1 MTLAKLLVAIGASTG
16 GFHRGL
22 AGVQRSVDKLDGR
35 LGRLRSGFGRAG
47 GALAR
52 FGKQAAKLAAI
63 GLVALA
69 LALGSVVSASIAYED
84 AFAGVR
90 KTVDATEPELAAL
103 SREIRQMATEIPIAA
118 TELAALGETA
128 GALGVPTENIRE
140 FIRVTA
146 LLGVTTDL
154 SAQQAADSLGVLGNV
169 LKLRQSDYSRF
180 GSSLVALGNA
190 GASTESQIIQIA
202 QRMGAAGKLAGLST
216 PQILAFASAVASLG
230 IEPEAGG
237 SSLQTFLL
245 QVTKIAAAGG
255 DKLNVLAKT
264 AGMTGKQF
272 KKVFAKDASSALLAV
287 FKGMNKLSKSE
298 RLAVIGA
305 LGFNDIRI
313 TRALLGLAD
322 NSQMLEEQLN
332 LSADAWERN
341 SAMTEEAEK
350 RFATTK
356 SQLAL
361 LKNNLLE
368 IAMTL
373 GDAILPHF
381 TPLIAGLNAWIGANS
396 ELIGQVAGQ
405 LAAGLATV
413 VGWIANWVAENQPL
427 IRQVWSFATGALKT
441 LWTVLTTQ
449 VIPALFGKGGKGGI
463 IPAVVEL
470 GRQIFEWLVP
480 KVQAFITTLTEP
492 GGVIDSVGEVA
503 GPVISGLI
511 TSFGTVV
518 DALFGSKGQRGLIP
532 ALGDLIGVLW
542 GDGKGPLAVAVKAIG
557 GGISFFIDNTVG
569 PAIKTITQLVDWL
582 SAAVT
587 GVLRLIDALNAL
599 TGNATPH
606 GVRSLPRSDNI
617 PGKARG
623 GLAMAHR
630 PTLVGEE
637 GPEVIVPRTSG
648 TVIPNGEWQGMGQ
661 GDVNVTVQG
670 LLRAETPADVGRML
684 RRYAALG
691 LLGEGRLAGAGA

>member
-35 LGRLRSGFGRAG
+35 LGKLRGGFSRAG

-52 FGKQAAKLAAI
+52 MGRQAAKLAAVT
-63 GLVALA
+63 LVALA

-103 SREIRQMATEIPIAA
+103 SKEIRQMATEIPIAA
-118 TELAALGETA
+118 TELAGLGETA
-128 GALGVPTENIRE
+128 GALGVPTKSIRE

-169 LKLRQSDYSRF
+169 LKLRESDYSRF
-180 GSSLVALGNA
+180 GSALVALGNA

-216 PQILAFASAVASLG
+216 PQIIGFASAIASLG

-237 SSLQTFLL
+237 SSLQTFLI
-245 QVTKIAAAGG
+245 QVTKIASAGG
-255 DKLNVLAKT
+255 DKLRLLAKT
-264 AGMTGKQF
+264 SGLTGKQF
-272 KKVFAKDASSALLAV
+272 RKAFEKDAGGALLTF
-287 FKGMNKLSKSE
+287 FKGMNKLGKAE
-298 RLAVIGA
+298 RLAVISA

-322 NSQMLEEQLN
+322 NSQLLEEQLN

-341 SAMTEEAEK
+341 SAMTAEAEK

-373 GDAILPHF
+373 GDAILPLV
-381 TPLIAGLNAWIGANS
+381 TPLVKGLNEWITANH
-396 ELIGQVAGQ
+396 ELIGQIAGQ
-405 LAAGLATV
+405 LVTGLQTV
-413 VGWIANWVAENQPL
+413 IGWIATWVAQNQPL
-427 IRQVWSFATGALKT
+427 IRQVWEFATGALKT
-441 LWTVLTTQ
+441 LWSVLTTQ

-480 KVQAFITTLTEP
+480 KVQAFITTLTQP
-492 GGVIDSVGEVA
+492 GGVIESVTEVA
-503 GPVISGLI
+503 GPVLTGLMA
-511 TSFGTVV
+511 SFGKVV
-518 DALFGSKGQRGLIP
+518 DALFGTKGQRGLIP

-557 GGISFFIDNTVG
+557 GGISFFVDNTVA
-569 PAIKTITQLVDWL
+569 PAIRTIATLVDWL
-582 SAAVT
+582 STAVR
-587 GVLRLIDALNAL
+587 GVFVLIDALNAL
-599 TGNATPH
+599 TGNTTPK
-606 GVRSLPRSDNI
+606 GMRTLPRSGI
-617 PGKARG
+617 PGMADG
-623 GLAMAHR
+623 GWISPNR
-630 PTLVGEE
+630 PTLVGED
-637 GPEVIVPRTSG
+637 GPEVVASRTAAE
-648 TVIPNGEWQGMGQ
+648 VIPNGEWQGLGQ
-661 GDVNVTVQG
+661 GGDINVTVEG
-670 LLRAETPADVGRML
+670 LLRAETPDDVGRTL

-691 LLGEGRLAGAGA
+691 LIGAPRRAGAMA